1 VKSVDDHDKETEM
14 MSDPESNRR
23 AGLLARRIPRDEIVK
38 DRAYV
43 IHARNGG
50 VGVATTSG
58 YLLRRVKFDR
68 VYLDEETDW
77 QLNTTHGTA
86 IPLLLIEELP
96 PLAELRVRLDADAWP
111 QSAANSSTEEALLAW
126 LLEQERKHATLI
138 KAAWDEVLGYQR
150 RPK

>member
-1 VKSVDDHDKETEM
+1 
-14 MSDPESNRR
+14 MSDRH
-23 AGLLARRIPRDEIVK
+23 AGLLARRIPREEIVK

-68 VYLDEETDW
+68 IYLDEETDW
-77 QLNTTHGTA
+77 QLDGTHGTA

-96 PLAELRVRLDADAWP
+96 PLAERRTAED
-111 QSAANSSTEEALLAW
+111 ALLAW
-126 LLEQERKHATLI
+126 LYAQEHKHAALI
-138 KAAWDEVLGYQR
+138 KAAWDEVLGYR
-150 RPK
+150 RRHP